1 MMSSSSS
8 DLLLQQRFLF
18 LRQRLN
24 PRPHFLPRGQKPLFL
39 HTFFLFFFLHGSYLI
54 CPLQSYIWISPGR
67 LPIIATTEVS
77 YEYVESFVS
86 QRMISTYHV
95 YQYSACMTET
105 YPLPPRHTQGPAS
118 LHRNHPRI
126 DRRSSLQKR
135 RKDSIRHSN
144 QSRHDE
150 SP

>member
-1 MMSSSSS
+1 MALFLRYSYMFLFLLFMILELFLSSPKRLHTFQCTILHLHQALVIVVIGRVTLITTIDVEEVSHDKLVFPGSP
-8 DLLLQQRFLF
+8 LQQRFLF

-77 YEYVESFVS
+77 
-86 QRMISTYHV
+86 I
-95 YQYSACMTET
+95 
-105 YPLPPRHTQGPAS
+105 
-118 LHRNHPRI
+118 
-126 DRRSSLQKR
+126 
-135 RKDSIRHSN
+135 
-144 QSRHDE
+144 
-150 SP
+150 